1 MTKIVRKVRGIYAGM
16 TTGKVPSADI
26 GDGGGK
32 RKEYYSFL
40 EL

>member
-26 GDGGGK
+26 GDGVGK
-32 RKEYYSFL
+32 RKKHYSFL
-40 EL
+40 DM